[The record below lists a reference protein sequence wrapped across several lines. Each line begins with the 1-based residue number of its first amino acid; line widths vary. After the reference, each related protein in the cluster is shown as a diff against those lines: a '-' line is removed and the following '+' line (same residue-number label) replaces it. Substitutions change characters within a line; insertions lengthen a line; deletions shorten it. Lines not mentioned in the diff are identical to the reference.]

1 MRHITD
7 LLKSSIKEIN
17 EYVPGKSIEE
27 IAMGY
32 GIRPEDIIKLGSNEN
47 PLGPSPM
54 AVEAIRSSS
63 QTISIYPSP
72 DAGELR
78 SVLAEYVG
86 FPEDRVV
93 MGAGMDGV
101 IDTLMRLFIQ
111 PDTKALITTPTFSYY
126 EIAVRAQGG
135 TPVFVKRSDD
145 FSIDIDAV
153 VSSIDDSTNLVFLCS
168 PNNPSGNS
176 IPESDLK
183 EILDRS
189 DALVFLDE
197 AYVEFANT
205 QLTHLSYEYDNLV
218 VGRTLSKAMGIAG
231 LRVGYGIVPEWI
243 YKEYMKATTPFAVN
257 RIGVAAGLAA
267 LKDEEYRKR
276 TLENVRIGRT
286 FLSQHLSSYCRVY
299 PSEANFI
306 MLDVSPKKSSE
317 VVERML
323 TKGIIIRDCKSFRD
337 AGEHLVRITIG
348 TPDQN
353 RRVVDT
359 LIDILQS

>member
-7 LLKSSIKEIN
+7 LIKSSIKDIN

-27 IAMGY
+27 IATGY
-32 GIRPEDIIKLGSNEN
+32 GIKPEDIIKLGSNEN
-47 PLGPSPM
+47 SMGPSPM
-54 AVEAIRSSS
+54 AVEAVRSCSE
-63 QTISIYPSP
+63 TISIYPSP

-101 IDTLMRLFIQ
+101 VDTLMRMFIQ
-111 PDTKALITTPTFSYY
+111 PGTKALISTPTFSYY

-135 TPVFVKRSDD
+135 TPVFIRRSAD
-145 FSIDIDAV
+145 FSIDTDAV
-153 VSSIDDSTNLVFLCS
+153 ISSIDYSTNMVFLCS

-176 IPESDLK
+176 IPESDLR

-197 AYVEFANT
+197 AYVEFANM
-205 QLTHLSYEYDNLV
+205 QLTHLSNEYDNLI

-243 YKEYMKATTPFAVN
+243 FREYMKATTPFAIN
-257 RIGVAAGLAA
+257 RIGIAAGLAA
-267 LKDEEYRKR
+267 LKDVEYRKK
-276 TLENVRIGRT
+276 TIENVRIGRT
-286 FLSQHLSSYCRVY
+286 FLSDHLSSYCHVY

-317 VVERML
+317 VSKRML
-323 TKGIIIRDCKSFRD
+323 KKGIIIRDCKSFRD
-337 AGEHLVRITIG
+337 AGEYLIRITIG

-359 LIDILQS
+359 LIEILQS